1 MSRSTELSGNQRSDM
16 MERPIDIKADAKRVF
31 DIIEAGGIAIV
42 PNDTG
47 YALCSTTTAPL
58 KKIFEA
64 KGRGDHKRNA
74 MGADLK
80 TQRTML
86 MLDKRGQAMVD
97 TLVLDHDL
105 PLGVIGPVNQDHP
118 QICKLDAELRRAS
131 SAAGTVALLL
141 NAGAF
146 HNELARLSRE
156 EEVPLLGSSA
166 NFSGT
171 GARFRVEDIP
181 EELRAI
187 ADITIDHGLRRAH
200 IYKRA
205 GTIINFNTMQ
215 VIRIGAYYEMISEVL
230 KRWFDVE
237 LPSDPGLE
245 ALPSGHINEFVLKD
259 VKD

>member
-1 MSRSTELSGNQRSDM
+1 
-16 MERPIDIKADAKRVF
+16 MEQAIDIRADARRVF
-31 DIIEAGGIAIV
+31 DIIKGGGIAIV

-47 YALCSTTTAPL
+47 YALTSTTNDPL
-58 KKIFEA
+58 KKIFNA

-74 MGADLK
+74 MGADLE

-105 PLGVIGPVNQDHP
+105 PLGVIGPFNPDHP
-118 QICKLDAELRRAS
+118 HIRKLDAELRRAS
-131 SAAGTVALLL
+131 SAAGTVALLV
-141 NAGAF
+141 NAGTF

-156 EEVPLLGSSA
+156 EEIPLLGSSA

-171 GARFRVEDIP
+171 GTRFRVEDIP

-187 ADITIDHGLRRAH
+187 ADITIDYGLRRAH

-205 GTIINFNTMQ
+205 GTIINFHTMQ

-237 LPSDPGLE
+237 LPPDPGLDE
-245 ALPSGHINEFVLKD
+245 LPSGHINEFILKD
-259 VKD
+259 VSD

>member
-1 MSRSTELSGNQRSDM
+1 
-16 MERPIDIKADAKRVF
+16 MEQAIDIKADAQRVF
-31 DIIEAGGIAIV
+31 DIIKDGGIAIV

-58 KKIFEA
+58 RRIFDA

-74 MGADLK
+74 MAADLQ

-86 MLDKRGQAMVD
+86 KLDKRGQAMVD
-97 TLVLDHDL
+97 TLILDHDL
-105 PLGVIGPVNQDHP
+105 PLGVIGPVNMGHP
-118 QICKLDAELRRAS
+118 QFRKLDEELRRAS

-141 NAGAF
+141 NAGTF
-146 HNELARLSRE
+146 HNELTRLSRE
-156 EEVPLLGSSA
+156 AEIPLLGSSA

-171 GARFRVEDIP
+171 GTRFRVEDIP
-181 EELRAI
+181 QELRAM

-230 KRWFDVE
+230 KRWFDVV
-237 LPSDPGLE
+237 LPPDPGLD

-259 VKD
+259 VKE